1 MVPPT
6 ASVPASG
13 ETHGLY
19 RRKTHTGTI
28 DGQGQLLVH
37 PMTWL
42 DERLFGWSRSA
53 RRGTSAWGGYTT
65 ASSRAASRPA
75 SPDVSDDEDHGDY
88 DNVIN
93 YLPSIV
99 GDAITGLGFGKVK
112 TPRSARGSFADL
124 PSVRRAEGDRAA
136 RLSVSHQ
143 SGLNT
148 YSPRTPGTA
157 SGWNNLSPLDTS
169 RTPRRSQ
176 PPSPYLSTKPMPPS
190 PTLSTQSGGVRR
202 RKMSLTDAVPVERI
216 GKLDQ
221 TETFEEATD
230 ELNQENEEKRKKQ

>member
-13 ETHGLY
+13 ETSGLN

-42 DERLFGWSRSA
+42 DERLFGWSRST
-53 RRGTSAWGGYTT
+53 RRGTSAWGGYTN
-65 ASSRAASRPA
+65 ASSRAASGPA

-112 TPRSARGSFADL
+112 TPRSARGSFADS
-124 PSVRRAEGDRAA
+124 PSVKRAEGERAA

-143 SGLNT
+143 SGLNNM

-157 SGWNNLSPLDTS
+157 SGWDNLSPLDTT

-176 PPSPYLSTKPMPPS
+176 PPSP
-190 PTLSTQSGGVRR
+190 TLSTHSGGVRR
-202 RKMSLTDAVPVERI
+202 RKMSLTGAVPVTRI
-216 GKLDQ
+216 GQLDR

-230 ELNQENEEKRKKQ
+230 QLNQENEQKRKGQ